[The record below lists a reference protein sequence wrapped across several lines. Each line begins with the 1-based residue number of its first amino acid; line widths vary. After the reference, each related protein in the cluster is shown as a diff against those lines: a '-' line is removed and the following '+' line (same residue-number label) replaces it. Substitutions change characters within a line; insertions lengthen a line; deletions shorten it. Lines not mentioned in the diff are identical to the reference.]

1 MLDNLR
7 MALNVLFVTINT
19 AFTALAVSLFAL
31 IKLILPISVVQKSC
45 TRLANFAFWCWAS
58 LNLWMLNAN
67 NDIEWQVEGGEDIS
81 TKQWY
86 LMMSNHLSWADIVI
100 LSSILKDKMPMT
112 KYFLKHELLYVP
124 FVGLACWGLDMPF
137 MRRHSREFLLR
148 NPERRND
155 DFNAINKACTKFKL
169 APTTLVNFVEGTRA
183 NHEKLA
189 SAKTPYRH
197 LLKPKTGGVAFAL
210 SAMGPILDGIVD
222 VTLAYPENQ
231 TSPFEDMLK
240 GKMTKVVVRIKLHP
254 MDENVNGN
262 YFEDKAFKRR
272 FHNWLNST
280 WKEKDV
286 YLDTVYGVDKPS
298 EVETVDEPDVAYKK
312 QEQ

>member
-19 AFTALAVSLFAL
+19 AVAALTLSLFAF
-31 IKLILPISVVQKSC
+31 IKLIVPISVVQTSC
-45 TRLANFAFWCWAS
+45 THLANFTFWCWAS
-58 LNLWMLNAN
+58 LNLWMLNIN
-67 NDIEWQVEGGEDIS
+67 NDIDWQVEGGEDIS

-86 LMMSNHLSWADIVI
+86 LMISNHLSWADIVV
-100 LSSILKDKMPMT
+100 LSSIMKDKMPMA
-112 KYFLKHELLYVP
+112 KFFVKHELLYVP
-124 FVGLACWGLDMPF
+124 FVGLACWVLDMPF
-137 MRRHSREFLLR
+137 MRRHSRDFLLR

-155 DFNAINKACTKFKL
+155 DFNAIHKACNKFKL
-169 APTTLVNFVEGTRA
+169 VPTTLVNFVEGTRA
-183 NHEKLA
+183 NHSKLA
-189 SAKTPYRH
+189 TANTPYRH

-240 GKMTKVVVRIKLHP
+240 GKMTKIVVRIKLHL

>member
-1 MLDNLR
+1 
-7 MALNVLFVTINT
+7 
-19 AFTALAVSLFAL
+19 
-31 IKLILPISVVQKSC
+31 
-45 TRLANFAFWCWAS
+45 
-58 LNLWMLNAN
+58 
-67 NDIEWQVEGGEDIS
+67 
-81 TKQWY
+81 
-86 LMMSNHLSWADIVI
+86 
-100 LSSILKDKMPMT
+100 
-112 KYFLKHELLYVP
+112 
-124 FVGLACWGLDMPF
+124 

-155 DFNAINKACTKFKL
+155 DFDAINKACTKFKL

-183 NHEKLA
+183 NQDKLA
-189 SAKTPYRH
+189 TAKTPYRH

-231 TSPFEDMLK
+231 ISPFEDMLK

-272 FHNWLNST
+272 FHSWLNNA
-280 WKEKDV
+280 WKEKDA
-286 YLDTVYGVDKPS
+286 YLDTIYEGDMPR
-298 EVETVDEPDVAYKK
+298 EVETVDGPDAVYKQ